1 MEWLQRRLKKE
12 LSTFMRFA
20 LVGAVWTA
28 INIATDILFIDKM
41 GLAGWIGSMLSYI
54 ILYVGR
60 YFTYLLFKVI
70 EPQFWKYVWSTL
82 IFTLVMW
89 GLKILAIDYLGH
101 SATIASPVITIAAF
115 VFKYF
120 FYKSINLL
128 KADAA
133 KEG

>member
-1 MEWLQRRLKKE
+1 MEWLQRLLKKE
-12 LSTFMRFA
+12 LSTFVRFA

-28 INIATDILFIDKM
+28 INIGTDILFIDNW
-41 GLAGWIGSMLSYI
+41 GLPGWMGSMLSYI

-89 GLKILAIDYLGH
+89 GLKILAIDYLGY
-101 SATIASPVITIAAF
+101 SAAVASPVITIAAF

-128 KADAA
+128 KADAP